1 MIKTITQKTLAEKIA
16 KLSGTIIAGL
26 QTLTDAKAKTN
37 PIGKILKQ
45 SRFVGFIGAN
55 YQSAVEREATRQ
67 GVDASEFQG
76 EKLPWGKWL
85 VPNKLIEHKGKLY
98 LRTQFTPR
106 QRPNKVIYR
115 NETGQFLSKET
126 ILPYLP
132 PVRES
137 AKQQDIGLEKTIQV
151 RTFSFDSIQKIR
163 LQGVTY
169 RVAA

>member
-1 MIKTITQKTLAEKIA
+1 MKTINQTQLVKKISEI
-16 KLSGTIIAGL
+16 KGTIICGL
-26 QTLTDAKAKTN
+26 QTLTDSKAKVN
-37 PIGKILKQ
+37 PFGKILKQ
-45 SRFVGFIGAN
+45 SRFVGFCGAS
-55 YQSAVEREATRQ
+55 YEKAVNREANRQ
-67 GVDASEFQG
+67 GLEADFQG
-76 EKLPWGKWL
+76 GKLVWGKWL
-85 VPNKLIEHKGKLY
+85 IPHKLIEHKQKLY
-98 LRTQFTPR
+98 LRCQFTPR

-132 PVRES
+132 PIRES